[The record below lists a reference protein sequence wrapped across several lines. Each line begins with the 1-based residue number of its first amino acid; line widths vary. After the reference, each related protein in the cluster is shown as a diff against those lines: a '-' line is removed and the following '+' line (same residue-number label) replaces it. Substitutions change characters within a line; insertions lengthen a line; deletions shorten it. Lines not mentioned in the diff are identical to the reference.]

1 MGFKHH
7 CSWRQKQCL
16 NGAKQ
21 APHLSQRLRDS
32 WNHSLG
38 NGASRTQKTGVL
50 IKLKSGR
57 QKKTTFR
64 TSISSRGISLNQLIE
79 KGWVG
84 RGFYDQICLGK
95 NGLKKINTFS
105 DCRIVQTFKFF
116 TGIQTLQLWDRAGV
130 SKLFFCQ
137 GPDGKYFRPCG
148 SNCLHYNR
156 LILLLWQQS
165 CCKSMDNMQWV
176 WLCSNKTLFIKTS
189 KGQAI
194 MFQPLE

>member
-1 MGFKHH
+1 MEPSRLPTLHAWVEDTFTEAE
-7 CSWRQKQCL
+7 RQLESQSGQRCL
-16 NGAKQ
+16 QNTEDRGADQ
-21 APHLSQRLRDS
+21 
-32 WNHSLG
+32 
-38 NGASRTQKTGVL
+38 TE
-50 IKLKSGR
+50 IR
-57 QKKTTFR
+57 QTTFR

-137 GPDGKYFRPCG
+137 GPEGKYFRPCG

>member
-38 NGASRTQKTGVL
+38 NGASR
-50 IKLKSGR
+50 
-57 QKKTTFR
+57 TTFR